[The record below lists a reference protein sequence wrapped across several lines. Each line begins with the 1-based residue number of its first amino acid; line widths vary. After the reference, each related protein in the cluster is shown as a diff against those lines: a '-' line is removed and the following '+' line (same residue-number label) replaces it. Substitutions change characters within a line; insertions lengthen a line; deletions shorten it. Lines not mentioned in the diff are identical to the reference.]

1 MIRQATLEDIS
12 ALASLSLQL
21 GYTGDTTEIITR
33 LEKIIIQK
41 NAALFVQ
48 EVNGTIA
55 GWVHVY
61 GKTLL
66 QMEYCEIGGLVV
78 DESQRRLGVGKELM
92 KRCETWALENGYDQI
107 RLRSG
112 AERKEAHRFYENI
125 GYECVKKQEVFTRK
139 L

>member
-55 GWVHVY
+55 GSCLWKNIAAN
-61 GKTLL
+61 GIL
-66 QMEYCEIGGLVV
+66 Q
-78 DESQRRLGVGKELM
+78 DRRFGS
-92 KRCETWALENGYDQI
+92 R
-107 RLRSG
+107 
-112 AERKEAHRFYENI
+112 
-125 GYECVKKQEVFTRK
+125 
-139 L
+139 